1 MGYLDETAS
10 AKMATSHKADA
21 AACKQ
26 IAARL
31 ANMGVSSKAASS
43 AIAHLIDQDAVPD
56 ACCPIALPSMF
67 TGAHSIGAAEQAPAM
82 VPSAS

>member
-1 MGYLDETAS
+1 MGYLNEIATAKMTAS
-10 AKMATSHKADA
+10 HRADS

-31 ANMGVSSKAASS
+31 ANMGVSSAAASS